1 MSNQILL
8 NFAVPFTEI
17 LAAGDVD
24 TSYLR
29 KAAVVVKPKEG
40 VTPAITEVY
49 DAKGLA
55 AITGNTEALGFFGA
69 DLNRVFVISLAAAD
83 LSDLDDV
90 LKANENKFFTLHVSS
105 DFDDSVVLNKT
116 FNFDGV
122 VSHEFASSEGAKQF
136 AVNHCAGVSTLPTVG
151 SGICYALGRLLSLRT
166 FWGNQ
171 QYVDYGGGASI
182 ETVSIL
188 GLAEKYFDER
198 LTFWLFDEDGGTKLA
213 GFFDGG
219 NAITEKYVS
228 EELKLAIQSNAVRY
242 ISTNQPMN
250 IRDMRVALQNE
261 LQANVNQYVDD
272 NYLDP
277 DGTNKIV
284 VTDSRDAYWVNGTL
298 NVKHAQPI
306 WRMSVTAI
314 KE

>member
-29 KAAVVVKPKEG
+29 KAAVVVTPKQG
-40 VTPAITEVY
+40 VTPAITEVH
-49 DAKGLA
+49 DTEGLK
-55 AITGNTEALGFFGA
+55 AITENTEALGFFDGG
-69 DLNRVFVISLAAAD
+69 LNRVFVISLAGSD
-83 LSDLDDV
+83 LSDLDAV
-90 LKANENKFFTLHVSS
+90 LDANKNKFFTLHVSS
-105 DFDDSVVLNKT
+105 DFTDPVVLAKT

-122 VSHEFASSEGAKQF
+122 VSHEFAAKDDAKAF
-136 AVNHCAGVSTLPTVG
+136 AAKHCAGVSTLETVG
-151 SGICYALGRLLSLRT
+151 RGVCYALGRLLSLRT

-171 QYVDYGGGASI
+171 QYIDYSGGIAI
-182 ETVSIL
+182 ETVSSL
-188 GLAEKYFDER
+188 GLAETYFDDH
-198 LTFWLFDEDGGTKLA
+198 LSFWLFDEDDGTKLA
-213 GFFDGG
+213 GFFCGG
-219 NAITEKYVS
+219 DAITEKYVS

-242 ISTNQPMN
+242 ISVNQPMN
-250 IRDMRVALQNE
+250 IKDMRVALQNE

-277 DGTNKIV
+277 DGINKIV
-284 VTDSRDAYWVNGTL
+284 VTDSNEAYWINGTL

-306 WRMSVTAI
+306 WRMAVTAV